1 MNAAKIVDGAL
12 EASVLG
18 SFSKIGYIARQ
29 RLDGWTTP
37 APMTGRSVVV
47 TGATSGIGLAC
58 AHRFASLGASV
69 YIVGRDPTRVA
80 TSREQ
85 VVRSSGNDAVEGA
98 VADVSDLGAVREVA
112 QWLVERTS
120 HVDVLVHNAG
130 ALSRE
135 RLETSDGTEMTVASQ
150 LLGPFLL
157 TGLLLER
164 IERAAP
170 GRVITVS
177 SGGLYGQRFDLDGLE
192 MEPGEYDGVRAYA
205 RTKRAQVVL
214 THEWARRIAPTSA
227 VFHAMHPGWVDT
239 PGLRESLPTFAT
251 VMGPLLRTVDQGADT
266 IVWLASAPEAVR
278 SSGELWLDRRPR
290 SEYKVPGTR
299 SQRPASDQRR
309 LWEWCCARTGWS
321 LPSTSSR

>member
-1 MNAAKIVDGAL
+1 MNLARIVDGAL
-12 EASVLG
+12 EASVVG
-18 SFSKIGYIARQ
+18 SFSKVGYVARR
-29 RLDGWTTP
+29 RLNDWASP

-69 YIVGRDPTRVA
+69 YLVGRDRSRVA

-85 VVRSSGNDAVEGA
+85 VARGSGNDAVEGA

-112 QWLVERTS
+112 AWLLEHTGGL
-120 HVDVLVHNAG
+120 DVLVHNAG

-135 RLETSDGTEMTVASQ
+135 RAVTSDGSEMTVASQ

-157 TGLLLER
+157 TGLLLEGL
-164 IERAAP
+164 ERSAP

-192 MEPGEYDGVRAYA
+192 MGPGEYDGVRAYA

-214 THEWARRIAPTSA
+214 THEWARRVAPTAA
-227 VFHAMHPGWVDT
+227 VFHVMHPGWVDT
-239 PGLRESLPTFAT
+239 PGLRGSLPRFAT

-266 IVWLASAPEAVR
+266 IVWLASDARAVG
-278 SSGELWLDRRPR
+278 SSGALWLDRRPR

-299 SQRPASDQRR
+299 PSRPASDQRR
-309 LWEWCCARTGWS
+309 LWEWCAARTGWS
-321 LPSTSSR
+321 LPSTP